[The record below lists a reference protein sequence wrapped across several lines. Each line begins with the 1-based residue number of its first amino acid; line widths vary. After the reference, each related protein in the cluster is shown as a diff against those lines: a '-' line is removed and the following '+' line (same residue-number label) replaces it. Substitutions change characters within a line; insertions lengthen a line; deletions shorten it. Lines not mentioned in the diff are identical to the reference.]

1 MARRALARLAL
12 VAVALIGAALLGPVR
27 PADAQT
33 LQRLTVQSFTLT
45 ADTSQPRVDE
55 PFHIVVTLHVLEH
68 VTEVDNLELPM
79 LAQLELLGDE
89 RQIVSGPRD
98 TQYREVVTVVA
109 HAAGTIPIA
118 PATLQ
123 AVDARDSKA
132 KQWFTNPLVLRAGVG
147 AGQIFRDG
155 GSALISG
162 AIILF
167 RIVLILVVVGCI
179 VLVGIVLVRRANRV
193 PLPEPQREPPP
204 EPPAPRT
211 VEQQFDDAFVVL
223 RAERTR
229 QAAVRV
235 RSAVWQMFGA
245 PSGATLADVLSR
257 PATTDPRVRN
267 ILVALERAAFTYDA
281 DLQAAIA
288 DACDALE
295 RV

>member
-12 VAVALIGAALLGPVR
+12 VAVALIGAALLGAAR

-89 RQIVSGPRD
+89 RQIVTGPRD

-204 EPPAPRT
+204 EPPGGSGMTPLDGPLPPPPL
-211 VEQQFDDAFVVL
+211 QP
-223 RAERTR
+223 
-229 QAAVRV
+229 AAKAIAKTANGNGV
-235 RSAVWQMFGA
+235 RSE
-245 PSGATLADVLSR
+245 
-257 PATTDPRVRN
+257 RN
-267 ILVALERAAFTYDA
+267 T
-281 DLQAAIA
+281 
-288 DACDALE
+288 CTK
-295 RV
+295 